1 MYRSMDDLSLDS
13 PHAYQILETFC
24 NDCLKENVI
33 NDELRSKMPAR
44 LVKRNILLELALKLV
59 GIEIGVTFDV
69 YTENKY
75 MDYLIIIKFVT
86 RKAGTGRNSP
96 KLPYNAQKYR
106 KFISIVDV
114 SGVRV

>member
-1 MYRSMDDLSLDS
+1 
-13 PHAYQILETFC
+13 
-24 NDCLKENVI
+24 
-33 NDELRSKMPAR
+33 
-44 LVKRNILLELALKLV
+44 
-59 GIEIGVTFDV
+59 
-69 YTENKY
+69 

-86 RKAGTGRNSP
+86 RKAGTGRNFP